1 MPRLEVE
8 LTSARA
14 DGTWTWRKAGARQP
28 KGELEGTL
36 LPSEAKVG
44 DVIRVEADALIDGI
58 EITSVL
64 PLKAEKKDRYERIE
78 IKGRPAPDQLVS
90 TTLAPKRDKRK
101 GRDGDRRP
109 DRRDRGEHGDRSERG
124 ERRERGG
131 RSERGPR
138 PRPAELELPERPKPK
153 RLRPGRTHRS
163 EVLSSL
169 PPEQQRIAEQV
180 LAGGVP
186 AVRQAVEQQNATNR
200 EAGLP
205 EVKGDEL
212 VALAEQLLPALR
224 AAEWRDRAEGAMAI
238 VDEIDLRDL
247 RSVVVAADTVRG
259 EDTRELEASL
269 REALNR
275 RVEQEHEAWLE
286 ELRLTL
292 AADRA
297 VRALRLSSRPPKAGA
312 PLPPDLAEKLSAA
325 AAASMTADTSIDRW
339 VTVLDALSVSPVRNS
354 VSPQSIPDPVP
365 EKLKEAVT
373 AVAAKL
379 PHIAERFGIDPKTVK
394 APSRRRRPAPPPPTA
409 KKAAPKPTP
418 DANAEPMP
426 EAATEPPV
434 ETAVIEPP
442 TEPMP
447 EPPIETA
454 AIEPVPEPSSVEE
467 EADEGEAEPEAD
479 DRDHRGSVEE
489 EADEGRPP
497 RSRVDEAR
505 RASRSEATEASRKP
519 SRRAT
524 TETIEDQR
532 NCRRRTGR
540 APFWALAITLSR
552 LRASAPSMDATRA
565 RSLFTFRLGTFRASA
580 SRASAST
587 MAVPFRSRRDPSLVL
602 AR

>member
-44 DVIRVEADALIDGI
+44 DVFRVEADALIDGI

-64 PLKAEKKDRYERIE
+64 PQKAEKKDRFERIE

-90 TTLAPKRDKRK
+90 ATLAPKSDRRK
-101 GRDGDRRP
+101 GRDGDRRR
-109 DRRDRGEHGDRSERG
+109 DRADRGERNERG
-124 ERRERGG
+124 ERGARRERGAP
-131 RSERGPR
+131 SERRPR

-163 EVLSSL
+163 GVLSSL

-224 AAEWRDRAEGAMAI
+224 TAEWRDRAEGALAI

-275 RVEQEHEAWLE
+275 RVEQEHQAWLE

-312 PLPPDLAEKLSAA
+312 PLPPELAEQLAAA
-325 AAASMTADTSIDRW
+325 AAASMTADTSVDRW

-373 AVAAKL
+373 GVAAKL
-379 PHIAERFGIDPKTVK
+379 PHIAERFGIDPKSVK
-394 APSRRRRPAPPPPTA
+394 APSRRRRTAPPPP
-409 KKAAPKPTP
+409 KATKPAPTPKAGPKPEPTS
-418 DANAEPMP
+418 AEPTPEPTPEP
-426 EAATEPPV
+426 EAATVPDEP
-434 ETAVIEPP
+434 T
-442 TEPMP
+442 
-447 EPPIETA
+447 
-454 AIEPVPEPSSVEE
+454 SVEPTP
-467 EADEGEAEPEAD
+467 EPEAATVPD
-479 DRDHRGSVEE
+479 EPTTPEPEPEPEPASIEVE
-489 EADEGRPP
+489 
-497 RSRVDEAR
+497 
-505 RASRSEATEASRKP
+505 
-519 SRRAT
+519 
-524 TETIEDQR
+524 
-532 NCRRRTGR
+532 
-540 APFWALAITLSR
+540 
-552 LRASAPSMDATRA
+552 
-565 RSLFTFRLGTFRASA
+565 
-580 SRASAST
+580 
-587 MAVPFRSRRDPSLVL
+587 
-602 AR
+602 

>member
-8 LTSARA
+8 LTSARP

-28 KGELEGTL
+28 KGELEGTM

-44 DVIRVEADALIDGI
+44 DVFRVEADALIDGI

-64 PLKAEKKDRYERIE
+64 PQKAEKKDRFERIE

-90 TTLAPKRDKRK
+90 TTLAPKSDRRK
-101 GRDGDRRP
+101 GRDGDRRR
-109 DRRDRGEHGDRSERG
+109 DRSDRGERRDRGDRGDRG
-124 ERRERGG
+124 ERRERGP
-131 RSERGPR
+131 RSDRGPR
-138 PRPAELELPERPKPK
+138 PRPAELVLPERPKPK

-163 EVLSSL
+163 SVLSSL

-224 AAEWRDRAEGAMAI
+224 TAEWRDRAEGALAI

-292 AADRA
+292 AADRV

-312 PLPPDLAEKLSAA
+312 PLPSELAEKLTAGA
-325 AAASMTADTSIDRW
+325 TASMTAETSVDRW

-365 EKLKEAVT
+365 EKLKEAVM

-379 PHIAERFGIDPKTVK
+379 PHIAERFGIDPKSVK
-394 APSRRRRPAPPPPTA
+394 APSRRRRTAPPPPKAT
-409 KKAAPKPTP
+409 KAAPEATTEEPPPTT
-418 DANAEPMP
+418 EPP
-426 EAATEPPV
+426 ASTEPPAATEPTI
-434 ETAVIEPP
+434 ETTAHAPTAEAPTDAEPMIEPETVEP
-442 TEPMP
+442 TAE
-447 EPPIETA
+447 A
-454 AIEPVPEPSSVEE
+454 EPV
-467 EADEGEAEPEAD
+467 ADAEPEAPASEPAPEPD
-479 DRDHRGSVEE
+479 PASVE
-489 EADEGRPP
+489 
-497 RSRVDEAR
+497 
-505 RASRSEATEASRKP
+505 TE
-519 SRRAT
+519 
-524 TETIEDQR
+524 
-532 NCRRRTGR
+532 
-540 APFWALAITLSR
+540 
-552 LRASAPSMDATRA
+552 
-565 RSLFTFRLGTFRASA
+565 
-580 SRASAST
+580 
-587 MAVPFRSRRDPSLVL
+587 
-602 AR
+602 

>member
-14 DGTWTWRKAGARQP
+14 DGTWTWRKAGAREP

-36 LPSEAKVG
+36 LPTEAKVG
-44 DVIRVEADALIDGI
+44 DVFRVEADALIDGI

-64 PLKAEKKDRYERIE
+64 PQKAAKQDKFERIE
-78 IKGRPAPDQLVS
+78 MKGRPEPDQLVS
-90 TTLAPKRDKRK
+90 ATLAPKRDRRK
-101 GRDGDRRP
+101 GRDGERRRDRNERG
-109 DRRDRGEHGDRSERG
+109 DRGDRGDRGERRDRGPRG
-124 ERRERGG
+124 
-131 RSERGPR
+131 ERGPR
-138 PRPAELELPERPKPK
+138 PRPAALELPERPKPK

-169 PPEQQRIAEQV
+169 PPEEQRIAEQV

-212 VALAEQLLPALR
+212 VALAEKLLPALR
-224 AAEWRDRAEGAMAI
+224 AAEWRDRAEGALAI

-269 REALNR
+269 RDALNR

-312 PLPPDLAEKLSAA
+312 PLPPELAEKLTSAA
-325 AAASMTADTSIDRW
+325 TASMTADTSVDRW
-339 VTVLDALSVSPVRNS
+339 LTVLDALSVSPVRNS
-354 VSPQSIPDPVP
+354 VLPASIPEPVP

-379 PHIAERFGIDPKTVK
+379 PHIAERFGIDPKAVK
-394 APSRRRRPAPPPPTA
+394 APSRRRRATPPPP
-409 KKAAPKPTP
+409 KPT
-418 DANAEPMP
+418 AAVAETTP
-426 EAATEPPV
+426 EPTPEPTMAATEPTNEPDREHEPTAEPQV
-434 ETAVIEPP
+434 EVATDEP
-442 TEPMP
+442 TP
-447 EPPIETA
+447 EPESI
-454 AIEPVPEPSSVEE
+454 
-467 EADEGEAEPEAD
+467 EAE
-479 DRDHRGSVEE
+479 
-489 EADEGRPP
+489 
-497 RSRVDEAR
+497 
-505 RASRSEATEASRKP
+505 
-519 SRRAT
+519 
-524 TETIEDQR
+524 
-532 NCRRRTGR
+532 
-540 APFWALAITLSR
+540 
-552 LRASAPSMDATRA
+552 
-565 RSLFTFRLGTFRASA
+565 
-580 SRASAST
+580 
-587 MAVPFRSRRDPSLVL
+587 
-602 AR
+602 